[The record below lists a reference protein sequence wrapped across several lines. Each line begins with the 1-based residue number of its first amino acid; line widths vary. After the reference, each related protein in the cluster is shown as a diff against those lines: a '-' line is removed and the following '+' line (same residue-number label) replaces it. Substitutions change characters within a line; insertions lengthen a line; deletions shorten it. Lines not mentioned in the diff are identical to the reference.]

1 MPHPQAGIIPAP
13 SPNALF
19 PTLRVLAP
27 STNGRAVA
35 KMMAGVPALVEKVGV
50 VDPRA
55 KLVCTVGFGSTFWD
69 VISPNKRPSGL
80 HPFKAIEGGS
90 L

>member
-19 PTLRVLAP
+19 LLLRVLDP
-27 STNGRAVA
+27 LTNGRAVA
-35 KMMAGVPALVEKVGV
+35 KVMASVPALVEKVGA

-55 KLVCTVGFGSTFWD
+55 KLVGTVGFGATLWD
-69 VISPNKRPSGL
+69 AISPNKRPDRKSVV
-80 HPFKAIEGGS
+80 
-90 L
+90 